1 MAQTAFQR
9 ALLRFRRQWILQCFA
24 LMGIIFLIVF
34 SYIPM
39 FGILIAFKDFRV
51 RNGIIGFFTSPNV
64 GFKWFIEFYNDL
76 GFWNIIRNTLVLS
89 VTKLIFIFPLPI
101 IFAIALNELRS
112 MKFKRFVQ
120 TVSYFPHFISWVV
133 VSGMLFSFFNSQTGL
148 INRLFLQL
156 NIISQPMTI
165 LSSPETFL
173 PMIVWAD
180 IWKGL
185 GWSAIIFLAAITS
198 VDQELYEAAIVDG
211 AGRLRRIWNITL
223 PSIKGTIVIL
233 LILNMGG
240 LLTGNFEQS
249 YLMGNMG
256 NISRS
261 EIIPTYVLKMG
272 LAQMRYSYATA
283 IGLAQSFLSLLLVLF
298 SNFIAKKIS
307 GTSLI

>member
-1 MAQTAFQR
+1 
-9 ALLRFRRQWILQCFA
+9 
-24 LMGIIFLIVF
+24 
-34 SYIPM
+34 M